1 MSEKRNTVIKS
12 AKKSSPQIVNY
23 FKCTFPAKSINE
35 SYARTVVS
43 AFVSQLDPTV
53 SDMADL
59 KTAVSEAVTNAIVHG
74 YKDSPKDS
82 VVYLSGFYKTD
93 GTVSVEIKD
102 KGCGIENIKQAMEP
116 LFTTLGGER
125 AGLGFAVMESCADKV
140 KVSSKKNKGTTVN
153 LTFKIET
160 KEVL

>member
-12 AKKSSPQIVNY
+12 TKKTAPQVVNY

-35 SYARTVVS
+35 SFARTAVS

-82 VVYLSGFYKTD
+82 IVYLSLSYKTD
-93 GTVSVEIKD
+93 GTVLVEIKD
-102 KGCGIENIKQAMEP
+102 KGCGIEDINKAMEP
-116 LFTTLGGER
+116 TFTTSPGDER
-125 AGLGFAVMESCADKV
+125 SGMGFTVMASFCDKI
-140 KVSSKKNKGTTVN
+140 KVSSAKGKGTTVI
-153 LTFKIET
+153 LEKKLSYT
-160 KEVL
+160 

>member
-12 AKKSSPQIVNY
+12 TKKTCPQIVNY

-35 SYARTVVS
+35 SYARTLVS

-74 YKDSPKDS
+74 YKESTKDS
-82 VVYLSGFYKTD
+82 VVYLSGHYRTD

-102 KGCGIENIKQAMEP
+102 KGCGIEDINKAMEP
-116 LFTTLGGER
+116 MYTTSPGDERSGMGFT
-125 AGLGFAVMESCADKV
+125 VMASFCDKI
-140 KVSSKKNKGTTVN
+140 KVSSAKGKGTTVI
-153 LTFKIET
+153 LEKKLSST
-160 KEVL
+160 